1 MVASNSSRK
10 QLVPATAERLREMVF
25 AHADGELLG
34 SLADIAQALGVGIV
48 TIQQTARILE
58 HEGLLEVRRGPG
70 GGYYGRRP
78 DLASLERSLASYLRS
93 RPTSLDEV
101 LDITSLLF
109 NELCA
114 AAASCHDDAQHEALG
129 RIGSEIGRC
138 IDVREIAR
146 LEMALQERLFAMV
159 DRPLFE
165 LLTRVA
171 LRMAEARLADGGGF
185 GLARWRESRIEIIA
199 AIQRRDPMLAR
210 FEANRRNREVV
221 LALRLQASDSAPL
234 ESRSSA
240 LAEQ

>member
-1 MVASNSSRK
+1 MASPTDSK
-10 QLVPATAERLREMVF
+10 KPLVSATAERMREMIF
-25 AHADGELLG
+25 ALPDGDLLG

-48 TIQQTARILE
+48 TVQQTARILE

-78 DLASLERSLASYLRS
+78 DIASLERSLASYLRS

-109 NELCA
+109 NELCSA
-114 AAASCHDDAQHEALG
+114 AAGCHDDALHEALG
-129 RIGSEIGRC
+129 AIGYEIGQCTDSDR
-138 IDVREIAR
+138 IAR
-146 LEMALQERLFAMV
+146 LEPALQEHLFAMV

-171 LRMAEARLADGGGF
+171 LQMAEARIAEGSGF
-185 GLARWRESRIEIIA
+185 GLARWRESRVEIIA
-199 AIQRRDPMLAR
+199 AIRRRDPLLAR

-221 LALRLQASDSAPL
+221 LALRQGFADSGSDDTASTPFA
-234 ESRSSA
+234 
-240 LAEQ
+240 QQ